1 MRFVPIVCIYRH
13 HRCMQQYK
21 TFLLES
27 IDNDTF
33 SNSDKYFN
41 NFVNCYK
48 IQLYR
53 VISPIKKECR
63 IYINKV
69 LTIYLY
75 IHILIYILLFLKIN
89 CNFLL
94 FMSRKLYASGIKV
107 YLRKKSVL
115 ILCERQYC
123 KIYKKFQL
131 GMMVCRLKCVH
142 SGFLL
147 KRRCPLTFF
156 QKNGVWYYG
165 RNQSILVMSIY
176 RIPVKQN
183 DLALYLKKINSDD
196 LSSKLL
202 SSF

>member
-1 MRFVPIVCIYRH
+1 MLQDIVV
-13 HRCMQQYK
+13 Q
-21 TFLLES
+21 S
-27 IDNDTF
+27 NF
-33 SNSDKYFN
+33 SN
-41 NFVNCYK
+41 
-48 IQLYR
+48 Q
-53 VISPIKKECR
+53 KECR

-123 KIYKKFQL
+123 KIYKNVQL

-156 QKNGVWYYG
+156 QKNGVEINLFWLCPYTEYQL
-165 RNQSILVMSIY
+165 NKMIW
-176 RIPVKQN
+176 
-183 DLALYLKKINSDD
+183 LYI
-196 LSSKLL
+196 
-202 SSF
+202 